1 MKNYFLTSI
10 LCFLV
15 ILIGCKK
22 DEEINDYKISGILKT
37 NGEPL
42 ENVTVDIDGLEQY
55 KTTTNSEG
63 YFVID
68 NVSEGSHSLNA
79 KKKSTDNSFIKKSYD
94 IEIQNEDLDF
104 QSLTLPNPVLI
115 DTIILDSI
123 TNIAIIKWNKSTA
136 EDFREYKLYSHTSSG
151 LDEATGGLEHVT
163 IDINDTTKSIQ
174 LENVSEKYFRVF
186 VLNEYGQLGGSNI
199 VSISSINRNLI
210 LGGIFEDSEDLNSW
224 SLTGNI
230 NITNVDMYSGLGS
243 VLLESEIDTIDNNL
257 SGTIDRWPVTEN
269 QMSIAIDL
277 EANRDYT
284 ISFWYKL
291 SGFGYM
297 MYPFNFYYYQNNEEK
312 VSTTIYE
319 YNWVD
324 EWIPQS
330 PFGII
335 NDSRWM
341 FFSKTFTS
349 DSDNNAVF
357 HIKTQMEKVWI
368 DNFKIKITE

>member
-123 TNIAIIKWNKSTA
+123 TNIAIIKA
-136 EDFREYKLYSHTSSG
+136 E
-151 LDEATGGLEHVT
+151 
-163 IDINDTTKSIQ
+163 
-174 LENVSEKYFRVF
+174 
-186 VLNEYGQLGGSNI
+186 
-199 VSISSINRNLI
+199 
-210 LGGIFEDSEDLNSW
+210 
-224 SLTGNI
+224 
-230 NITNVDMYSGLGS
+230 
-243 VLLESEIDTIDNNL
+243 
-257 SGTIDRWPVTEN
+257 
-269 QMSIAIDL
+269 
-277 EANRDYT
+277 
-284 ISFWYKL
+284 
-291 SGFGYM
+291 
-297 MYPFNFYYYQNNEEK
+297 
-312 VSTTIYE
+312 
-319 YNWVD
+319 
-324 EWIPQS
+324 
-330 PFGII
+330 
-335 NDSRWM
+335 
-341 FFSKTFTS
+341 
-349 DSDNNAVF
+349 
-357 HIKTQMEKVWI
+357 
-368 DNFKIKITE
+368 